1 MAPFTFRLETLWK
14 LRVADRQQRREEL
27 AEALEAETLLQT
39 RKEEMGSELK
49 ELRKR
54 RAVVSQAGE
63 IDVDALTQ
71 SHRYELI
78 TQAQIQLLDQQA
90 AQLAVETQRRRQA
103 LVEAEREVKTLEK
116 LREKQY
122 AEYVFEEQ
130 KREQK
135 ELDEI
140 AGRRVP
146 RG

>member
-78 TQAQIQLLDQQA
+78 TQAQIQLLDQRA

>member
-90 AQLAVETQRRRQA
+90 AQLAVEKQRRRQA

-116 LREKQY
+116 LLEKQY